1 MSPPEALTTEYA
13 VAPLLGGML
22 ASETTN
28 VPERVN
34 AKPNGVPPTEACEI
48 ACPRAP
54 SGAIRNVS
62 IVFDVLLVTTATV
75 PAGLTST
82 WAGPASPAANRR
94 HAWWIRAIPPCV
106 TLNPTTLG
114 DGPALR
120 TYTWRPCAVTLMGS
134 APPDRMTSM
143 RRSHVPDARN
153 TEIVLLAALTA

>member
-1 MSPPEALTTEYA
+1 MRAPEALTAYA

-22 ASETTN
+22 ASDTTN

-34 AKPNGVPPTEACEI
+34 ANPNGVPPTEGCEV

-54 SGAIRNVS
+54 SGVMRNVS

-82 WAGPASPAANRR
+82 WAGPESPVAKRR
-94 HAWWIRAIPPCV
+94 HAPWIRPMPLCV

-114 DGPALR
+114 DGPAFR
-120 TYTWRPCAVTLMGS
+120 TYTCRPRAVTLIGS
-134 APPDRMTSM
+134 SPPDRMTWM
-143 RRSHVPDARN
+143 RWSHVPDARK
-153 TEIVLLAALTA
+153 TEIVLLAAFTA